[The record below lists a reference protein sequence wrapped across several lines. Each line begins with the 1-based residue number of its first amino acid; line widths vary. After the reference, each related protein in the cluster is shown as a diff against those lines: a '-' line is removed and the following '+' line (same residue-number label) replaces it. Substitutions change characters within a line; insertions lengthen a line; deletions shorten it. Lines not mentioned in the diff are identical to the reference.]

1 MASLK
6 PIDLL
11 SQMQCELHRL
21 SELFFSTIGEL
32 QQNALPASVNE
43 EELVRPSSTS
53 YDAGARSKGFS
64 EELGQVNHHIPY
76 GRALS
81 LYCDQ
86 FITTSTRY
94 GAWGRPYLIVFP
106 IAYTHHGIHG

>member
-1 MASLK
+1 MQQGSQDRIHTRALQGSNILTPPSEIKMAPQK

-32 QQNALPASVNE
+32 QQNALPVSVNE

-64 EELGQVNHHIPY
+64 EELGQVNHHIWKCFE
-76 GRALS
+76 S
-81 LYCDQ
+81 L
-86 FITTSTRY
+86 
-94 GAWGRPYLIVFP
+94 L
-106 IAYTHHGIHG
+106 

>member
-1 MASLK
+1 MAPQK

-32 QQNALPASVNE
+32 QQNALPVSVNE

-64 EELGQVNHHIPY
+64 EELGQVNHHIWKCFE
-76 GRALS
+76 S
-81 LYCDQ
+81 L
-86 FITTSTRY
+86 
-94 GAWGRPYLIVFP
+94 L
-106 IAYTHHGIHG
+106 